1 MMTAQKY
8 RTPPVVVIDAGIRDI
23 DALAAL
29 HAVCFDEAWGRDV
42 FARLLGSA
50 GVFGLLARR
59 AGRPTGF
66 VICRMAADE
75 CELLSIGVVP
85 ADRRNGV
92 GRELLG
98 VALARA
104 SLARAASLYL
114 EVAEDNPAARAL
126 YAAAGFEPVSR
137 RPDYY
142 RCSAVDP
149 VAAIVLRRN
158 IASYDLRRR
167 NK

>member
-1 MMTAQKY
+1 MMTTQ
-8 RTPPVVVIDAGIRDI
+8 RSGTPPVVVIDAGVRDV
-23 DALAAL
+23 DALAVL
-29 HAVCFDEAWGRDV
+29 HAVCFDETWDRDV

-59 AGRPTGF
+59 AGRPIGF

-85 ADRRNGV
+85 ADRRNGI

-126 YAAAGFEPVSR
+126 YDAAGFEPVSR

-142 RCSAVDP
+142 RRSADDP
-149 VAAIVLRRN
+149 VAAIVLRRE
-158 IASYDLRRR
+158 ITSYALRRR
-167 NK
+167 NR